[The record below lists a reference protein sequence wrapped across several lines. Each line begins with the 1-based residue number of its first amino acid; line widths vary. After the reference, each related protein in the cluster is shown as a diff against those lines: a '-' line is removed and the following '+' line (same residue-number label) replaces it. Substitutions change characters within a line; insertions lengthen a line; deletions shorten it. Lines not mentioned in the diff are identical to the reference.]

1 MMNDWFLEGSHVD
14 YIIQLYG
21 IAYTKAIIR
30 KNIFT
35 SDEVIFTEID
45 IDGLMCGGLMCSNIK
60 NGFKSVMKLNDRD
73 QELLMTHH

>member
-1 MMNDWFLEGSHVD
+1 MQTTS
-14 YIIQLYG
+14 YS
-21 IAYTKAIIR
+21 YTKAIIR

-60 NGFKSVMKLNDRD
+60 NVFKSVMKLNDRD